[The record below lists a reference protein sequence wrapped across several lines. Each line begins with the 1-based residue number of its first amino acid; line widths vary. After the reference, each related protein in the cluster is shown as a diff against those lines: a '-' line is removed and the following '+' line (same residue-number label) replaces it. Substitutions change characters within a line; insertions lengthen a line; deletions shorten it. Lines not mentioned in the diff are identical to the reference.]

1 MHRIGSLAV
10 DYQIFGTDKLA
21 NVTLDDVIKESF
33 EKDPNIQLSTNNNEF
48 SGTINPESQQLR
60 GKNLSVPMNLFDFN
74 LSINFFSD
82 YFF

>member
-10 DYQIFGTDKLA
+10 DYQLFGTDKLA
-21 NVTLDDVIKESF
+21 NVTLDDVIKKAF
-33 EKDPNIQLSTNNNEF
+33 EKDPNIQISTDNNEF

-60 GKNLSVPMNLFDFN
+60 GKYLSVQISPFDFN
-74 LSINFFSD
+74 LNINFFSD